1 MIEKVILKFLIYFK
15 YRKFRFKKEGI
26 NCNYKSINSKF
37 LFADKISLGDNVW
50 LGSKT
55 ELDGAGEIEIGDG
68 VIFGPEICV
77 YSRTHNFDSSDLN
90 ALPFDNVVIMS
101 KVVINDYVWIGRRVI
116 ILPGVTIG
124 KAAIVGAGA
133 VVAKDVPDYAVVVGN
148 PAKVV
153 KYRNADKV
161 ELLLKEGN
169 PFVYNKLGHGKKDVV
184 KGKNGK

>member
-1 MIEKVILKFLIYFK
+1 MIVKLILKFLLFLK
-15 YRKFRFKKEGI
+15 YRNFRFKAEGLR
-26 NCNYKSINSKF
+26 CNYKSLFSKF
-37 LFADKISLGDNVW
+37 QYSNKISLGNDVW
-50 LGSKT
+50 LGPKT
-55 ELDGAGEIEIGDG
+55 ELDGAGEIEIGNG
-68 VIFGPEICV
+68 VIFGPEVCV
-77 YSRTHNFDSSDLN
+77 YSRSHNFDSADLK
-90 ALPFDNVVIMS
+90 ALPFDDIVLTS

-124 KAAIVGAGA
+124 RAAIVGAGA

-153 KYRNADKV
+153 KYRNADTV

-184 KGKNGK
+184 KGENGK